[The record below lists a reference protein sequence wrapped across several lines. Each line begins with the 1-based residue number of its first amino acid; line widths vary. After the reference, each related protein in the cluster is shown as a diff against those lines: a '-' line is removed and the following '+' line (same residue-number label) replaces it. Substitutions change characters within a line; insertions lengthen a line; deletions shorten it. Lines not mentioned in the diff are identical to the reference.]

1 MIKLFAIGISV
12 LLAACAGRVTQLPP
26 EPPKYV
32 EQDIDR
38 QVSSMNSLWSGKSN
52 LFVDAKARGLNDLVT
67 ILIVENATAKKK
79 AGTKTGRESS
89 MEAGVSALFGT
100 FLDKLDRN
108 TFSPAVSASTKN
120 DFKGIGETTR
130 EGLLQATI
138 TARVVEVLP
147 NGNLIVESR
156 KEITVNRERQILILK
171 GRIRPEDINGN
182 NTIMSTY
189 VADAKIFYTGA
200 GVVNDKQGQGWLVR
214 AMDKVWPF

>member
-1 MIKLFAIGISV
+1 MIKLFAIGVSV

-38 QVSSMNSLWSGKSN
+38 HVSSMNSLWSGKSN
-52 LFVDAKARGLNDLVT
+52 IFVDAKARGLNDLVT
-67 ILIVENATAKKK
+67 ILIMENATAKKK
-79 AGTKTGRESS
+79 AGTRTGRESS
-89 MEAGVSALFGT
+89 MEAGIATLFGA
-100 FLDKLDRN
+100 LNKDM
-108 TFSPAVSASTKN
+108 FSPAVSASAKN

-130 EGLLQATI
+130 EGVLQATI

-156 KEITVNRERQILILK
+156 KEITVNREKQILILK
-171 GRIRPEDINGN
+171 GRIRTEDINGN

-189 VADAKIFYTGA
+189 VADAKIFYTGV

-214 AMDKVWPF
+214 AMDKIWPF